1 MPKQKER
8 RVRIAVID
16 YDKCKPELCSYLCQK
31 SCPGVRM
38 GQDTILI
45 NELTKKPVISEEL
58 CTGCEIC
65 LHRCP
70 TKAITIINLATEL
83 ANPLHQYGENSFR
96 LYRLPLP
103 KENSI
108 VGIIGKNAVGKSTAL
123 NIISGLLVP
132 NLGNYRDA
140 SPDYGPAI
148 AQFKGNELQGF
159 FQKLKTKGI
168 KISHKRQNITELPNI
183 AKGKVLEL
191 LKKADERNA
200 LNAIIG
206 QMNLHA
212 LLQRNLPELSGG
224 EMQKI
229 AIAECALKNADI
241 YAFDEPSSY
250 LDVSERL
257 KMAVL
262 LRSLAEQGK
271 SVIVIEHDLAVL
283 DYLSDYVHILYGTPG
298 AYGIASNPKS
308 SKEGINEFLQG
319 FIADENIR
327 FREKELHF
335 DVKPA
340 SKGRKSKIIA
350 EYPALGKKFQNFM
363 LSSHPGNLYEGEVIG
378 ILGANATG
386 KTTFVRMLAGL
397 LKPDNC
403 EVNLKLRVSY
413 KPQYL
418 RAEKNTSVQEAF
430 EKIAIDR
437 QIFESEIDK
446 KLNIKGLYEKQL
458 SELSGGELQKVAV
471 SLCLSRS
478 DADLFLLDEP
488 SAFIDVEDRL
498 KIADVIKSVVDK
510 NDKIA
515 MVVDHDILFQDYIS
529 NRLVVF
535 SGTPG
540 ANGTASSPLSMHEG
554 MNQFLKEIGVSFRRD
569 PSTGRPRANKPD
581 SVKDAEQKKKG
592 EYYYTF

>member
-1 MPKQKER
+1 
-8 RVRIAVID
+8 
-16 YDKCKPELCSYLCQK
+16 
-31 SCPGVRM
+31 
-38 GQDTILI
+38 
-45 NELTKKPVISEEL
+45 
-58 CTGCEIC
+58 
-65 LHRCP
+65 
-70 TKAITIINLATEL
+70 
-83 ANPLHQYGENSFR
+83 
-96 LYRLPLP
+96 
-103 KENSI
+103 
-108 VGIIGKNAVGKSTAL
+108 
-123 NIISGLLVP
+123 
-132 NLGNYRDA
+132 
-140 SPDYGPAI
+140 
-148 AQFKGNELQGF
+148 
-159 FQKLKTKGI
+159 
-168 KISHKRQNITELPNI
+168 
-183 AKGKVLEL
+183 
-191 LKKADERNA
+191 
-200 LNAIIG
+200 
-206 QMNLHA
+206 MNLHP
-212 LLQRNLPELSGG
+212 LLQRNLSELSGG
-224 EMQKI
+224 ELQKV

-262 LRSLAEQGK
+262 LRALAEQGK

-319 FIADENIR
+319 FIADENVR
-327 FREKELHF
+327 FRERELKF

-340 SKGRKSKIIA
+340 SKERKGKIIA
-350 EYPALGKKFQNFM
+350 EYPLLQKQFPNFS

-386 KTTFVRMLAGL
+386 KTTFVKMLAGL
-397 LKPDNC
+397 LPADNC
-403 EVNLKLRVSY
+403 EVNLKLKVSY

-418 RAEKNTSVQEAF
+418 QAEKNTTVQEAF
-430 EKIAIDR
+430 EKIATDK

-458 SELSGGELQKVAV
+458 SELSGGELQKVAIA
-471 SLCLSRS
+471 LCLSRN

-529 NRLVVF
+529 NRLMVF

-540 ANGTASSPLSMHEG
+540 AKGIASSPMSMHEG
-554 MNQFLKEIGVSFRRD
+554 MNVFLKGLGVSFRRD
-569 PSTGRPRANKPD
+569 PSTGRPRANKPN

-592 EYYYTF
+592 EYYYIF

>member
-8 RVRIAVID
+8 RIRIAVID
-16 YDKCKPELCSYLCQK
+16 YDKCKPELCNYLCQK

-45 NELTKKPVISEEL
+45 NELTKKPIISEEQ
-58 CTGCEIC
+58 CSGCEIC

-83 ANPLHQYGENSFR
+83 ASPLHQYAENSFR

-132 NLGNYRDA
+132 NLGNYRSA
-140 SPDYGPAI
+140 SPNYDAAI

-159 FQKLKTKGI
+159 FQKLKSRGI
-168 KISHKRQNITELPNI
+168 KISHKQQNITEIPKI
-183 AKGKVLEL
+183 AEGKVFEV

-200 LNAIIG
+200 LNAIIE
-206 QMNLHA
+206 QMALHPI
-212 LLQRNLPELSGG
+212 LQRNLSELSGG
-224 EMQKI
+224 ELQKV
-229 AIAECALKNADI
+229 AIAACSLKNADI

-257 KMAVL
+257 KMAML

-271 SVIVIEHDLAVL
+271 SIIVIEHDLAVL
-283 DYLSDYVHILYGTPG
+283 DYLSDYVHILYGSPG

-319 FIADENIR
+319 FIADENVR

-340 SKGRKSKIIA
+340 SKGRKGRIAA
-350 EYPALGKKFQNFM
+350 EYPALEKKFPNFS
-363 LSSHPGNLYEGEVIG
+363 LSAEPGNLYEGEVIG

-386 KTTFVRMLAGL
+386 KTTFVKMLAGL
-397 LKPDNC
+397 LQADNC
-403 EVNLKLRVSY
+403 PINLKLKVSY

-418 RAEKNTSVQEAF
+418 QAGQGITVEDSF
-430 EKIAIDR
+430 ENAKIDA
-437 QIFESEIDK
+437 QVFEREIDK
-446 KLNIKGLYEKQL
+446 KLNIRALYDKKL

-471 SLCLSRS
+471 SLCLSRN

-498 KIADVIKSVVDK
+498 KVADVMKSIVDK

-535 SGTPG
+535 SGVPG
-540 ANGTASSPLSMHEG
+540 QNGNASPPMGMHEG
-554 MNQFLKEIGVSFRRD
+554 MNAFLKGLGITFRRD
-569 PSTGRPRANKPD
+569 PSTGRPRANKPN

-592 EYYYTF
+592 EYYYEF

>member
-8 RVRIAVID
+8 RIRIAVID
-16 YDKCKPELCSYLCQK
+16 YDKCKPELCNYLCQK

-38 GQDTILI
+38 GQDTVLV
-45 NELTKKPVISEEL
+45 NELTKKPVISEAL

-83 ANPLHQYGENSFR
+83 SSPLHQYGENSFR

-123 NIISGLLVP
+123 NIISGLLIP
-132 NLGNYRDA
+132 NLGNYGNISPNYDA
-140 SPDYGPAI
+140 AI
-148 AQFKGNELQGF
+148 AQFKGNELQSF
-159 FQKLKTKGI
+159 FQKLKSKGM
-168 KISHKRQNITELPNI
+168 KISHKPQNITEIPKI
-183 AKGKVLEL
+183 AEGKVLDL
-191 LKKADERNA
+191 LKKTDERNA
-200 LNAIIG
+200 LNAIIE
-206 QMNLHA
+206 QMALHS
-212 LLQRNLPELSGG
+212 LLQRNLSELSGG
-224 EMQKI
+224 ELQKV
-229 AIAECALKNADI
+229 AIAACALKNADI

-262 LRSLAEQGK
+262 LRALAEQGK

-283 DYLSDYVHILYGTPG
+283 DYLSDYVHILYGAPG

-319 FIADENIR
+319 FIADENVR

-350 EYPALGKKFQNFM
+350 EYPALDKKFPNFS
-363 LSSHPGNLYEGEVIG
+363 LSAESGNLYEGEVIG

-386 KTTFVRMLAGL
+386 KTTFVKMLAGL
-397 LKPDNC
+397 LQADNC
-403 EVNLKLRVSY
+403 PINLKLKVSY

-418 RAEKNTSVQEAF
+418 QAEQGISVGGAF
-430 EKIAIDR
+430 EKAQINR

-446 KLNIKGLYEKQL
+446 KLSIRALYDKKL

-471 SLCLSRS
+471 ALCLARS

-498 KIADVIKSVVDK
+498 KVADVIKSVVDK

-535 SGTPG
+535 SGIPG
-540 ANGTASSPLSMHEG
+540 NNGNASPPMSMHEG
-554 MNQFLKEIGVSFRRD
+554 MNLFLKGLGITFRRD
-569 PSTGRPRANKPD
+569 PATGRPRANKPN

-592 EYYYTF
+592 EYYYIL